1 MLVSVDK
8 KLCKNQTMVG
18 FLLHHVYADQTSLIL
33 NSHKIFIS
41 GNYTL
46 LQFVAKLYIQHSNFL
61 KVNSMH

>member
-1 MLVSVDK
+1 
-8 KLCKNQTMVG
+8 MVG

-33 NSHKIFIS
+33 NSPKIFIS

-61 KVNSMH
+61 KVQFNALTVFDLADDI